1 MENPLAQQAKAW
13 LDDRLAALLLFEDAD
28 GAEYQLLSRIQQFP
42 FEKYPDTTIPWHL
55 FQWKHMR
62 WGYVALIVELIE
74 SFKHVKG
81 PLAGTYIEL
90 EPFQVL
96 TLVCFLA
103 PYDPSTNTRL
113 VSTALLTIGRKNAK
127 STLIAAL
134 LTALM
139 ALRPDAGGHYRQE
152 FFVGASDRKQASEI
166 YDMVSGII
174 TQDTDFGLV
183 DKFKCVPSGKLVQH
197 LQTLTKLEVL
207 SSDAY
212 RAHGRNAVGVVY
224 DETGNL
230 PNILATDFYSV
241 LTSGF
246 GAQEEPL
253 AVLMSTQAP
262 VDAHIFSE
270 FVDRC
275 KNLNAGKEDF
285 DLDDALAGVVFEVP
299 GDVDVF
305 DESKWYLANPGLLSP
320 LGLGRTLLR
329 DLRKQAKE
337 AKSTPSIEAKFRN
350 RRMNQRANPFNP
362 LITGSVW
369 AANSRSYTEEELRGR
384 RMVCAA
390 DLSSVRDLTA
400 LVGVF
405 EPIDGVCPV
414 IAQFW
419 TPGHGL
425 DAKERE
431 DKVPYLTWAKQG
443 YINADADK
451 TVDYRL
457 VVETLDDWDDK
468 YEIRGV
474 GYDRWKMG
482 DLKAHMGDRWTD
494 RINDERFLIEI
505 FLGTR
510 YQELMIQSLE
520 KALFNGLLGHGQHP
534 VLTWNATNCV
544 VRHDVDGNRR
554 FDKAKSYGRIDGVV
568 SLAMALRAKELLD
581 AEPDNSDA
589 WVKGT
594 FVF

>member
-1 MENPLAQQAKAW
+1 
-13 LDDRLAALLLFEDAD
+13 
-28 GAEYQLLSRIQQFP
+28 
-42 FEKYPDTTIPWHL
+42 
-55 FQWKHMR
+55 
-62 WGYVALIVELIE
+62 
-74 SFKHVKG
+74 
-81 PLAGTYIEL
+81 
-90 EPFQVL
+90 
-96 TLVCFLA
+96 
-103 PYDPSTNTRL
+103 
-113 VSTALLTIGRKNAK
+113 
-127 STLIAAL
+127 
-134 LTALM
+134 
-139 ALRPDAGGHYRQE
+139 
-152 FFVGASDRKQASEI
+152 
-166 YDMVSGII
+166 
-174 TQDTDFGLV
+174 
-183 DKFKCVPSGKLVQH
+183 
-197 LQTLTKLEVL
+197 
-207 SSDAY
+207 
-212 RAHGRNAVGVVY
+212 
-224 DETGNL
+224 
-230 PNILATDFYSV
+230 
-241 LTSGF
+241 
-246 GAQEEPL
+246 
-253 AVLMSTQAP
+253 
-262 VDAHIFSE
+262 
-270 FVDRC
+270 
-275 KNLNAGKEDF
+275 
-285 DLDDALAGVVFEVP
+285 
-299 GDVDVF
+299 
-305 DESKWYLANPGLLSP
+305 
-320 LGLGRTLLR
+320 LLR

-369 AANSRSYTEEELRGR
+369 AANNRSYTEEELRGR